1 MAESRIIEFV
11 EERNES
17 SLRFLE
23 QRKESPLRPLDDR
36 NESSLLRDRRCA
48 FGVDSRSD
56 CAKSRKLDLASTPS
70 GLSQAPGASGLSARK
85 LDRAALPT
93 LSGGGL
99 CG

>member
-56 CAKSRKLDLASTPS
+56 YRSGACGWLAAAGRRAGRNGLRPWPRCSHAGS
-70 GLSQAPGASGLSARK
+70 GPPARH
-85 LDRAALPT
+85 R
-93 LSGGGL
+93 
-99 CG
+99 